1 MDRDLRP
8 SLSGWA
14 ACFVMA
20 WLFGA
25 AVVSAQGTGKSAP
38 KLPNG
43 LATPVLS
50 TAGLAKIYK
59 RPLLRAGRV
68 QYCLRHLGL
77 YEGRQSGRMT
87 PATVKSL
94 RRLRDDMQLKGDD
107 VAQDWALHAVLWR
120 QCRSAW
126 SAAGG
131 HLDRFGNAAFVPANT
146 VSRPPI
152 DLTANS
158 VVTPVASVSGPIDAV
173 RRVAAPPTTDASSL
187 CLPTELRDIL
197 GRSSGPRSDI
207 AQCELPCVNQPSNL
221 DREDVTALEKRFGL
235 TWCKACVSYSG
246 QLGLEDIARIEKAG
260 NLTLCPD
267 VRRVGRAQAES
278 PGVVMSDTL
287 RGTRA
292 LFRRDVRPS
301 DLHSAFAVVISVA
314 GYSNGLPRRPVAD
327 RDAAGI
333 HALLTERLG
342 FRSNR
347 VIELKDPTR
356 SEFEGVFG
364 RSGNFK
370 SLLSERL
377 KDAAG
382 SPVFVFMSGLGA
394 ISGEDGEAYLLP
406 SDAIFRRERATG
418 YAVETLYQ
426 NLMRMGAG
434 PVTVVLEVDFA
445 NAPSSPIMAPNAP
458 ETRVSVMPRLAI
470 RGLTVVTASER
481 DQRTLSDVETG
492 LSLFTR
498 HWIAGLSG
506 HADLAPIGNG
516 DGTVDSAEAF
526 VYAAQRTGFAAR
538 KLSGVLQRPLL
549 SQGKP
554 LPIGRMGALV
564 K

>member
-1 MDRDLRP
+1 MDRDPRP
-8 SLSGWA
+8 CAKNWA
-14 ACFVMA
+14 VGCVIAVLVGTATAYAQSAGQGSIKGFN
-20 WLFGA
+20 GA
-25 AVVSAQGTGKSAP
+25 STTG
-38 KLPNG
+38 
-43 LATPVLS
+43 
-50 TAGLAKIYK
+50 GLAKIYK

-68 QYCLRHLGL
+68 QYCLRQLGL

-87 PATVKSL
+87 QATVKSL
-94 RRLRDDMQLKGDD
+94 RRLRDDMQLKSDD

-126 SAAGG
+126 SAGG
-131 HLDRFGNAAFVPANT
+131 GYLDRFGNAA
-146 VSRPPI
+146 
-152 DLTANS
+152 
-158 VVTPVASVSGPIDAV
+158 ASPSIIVMRTPIDAIV
-173 RRVAAPPTTDASSL
+173 KSVPSPAILASSASDTARPLASPLATDASSL
-187 CLPTELRDIL
+187 CLPAELREIL
-197 GRSSGPRSDI
+197 VRSNGARVEI
-207 AQCELPCVNQPSNL
+207 AQCELPCLDQPSDLN
-221 DREDVTALEKRFGL
+221 REDVTGFEKRFGL
-235 TWCKACVSYSG
+235 TWCKACVPYTG
-246 QLGLEDIARIEKAG
+246 QLGLDDIARIEKAG

-267 VRRVGRAQAES
+267 TRRIARTKPEATGL
-278 PGVVMSDTL
+278 VMSDVL
-287 RGTRA
+287 RGTRN

-301 DLHSAFAVVISVA
+301 DPHGAFAVVISVT

-327 RDAAGI
+327 RDAAGV

-356 SEFEGVFG
+356 AELEGVFG
-364 RSGNFK
+364 RSGHPK
-370 SLLSERL
+370 GLLSERL

-382 SPVFVFMSGLGA
+382 SPIFVFMSGLGA

-406 SDAIFRRERATG
+406 SDAVFRRERTTG
-418 YAVETLYQ
+418 YAVDALYQ

-434 PVTVVLEVDFA
+434 PVTLVLEVDFA

-458 ETRVSVMPRLAI
+458 ETRVNVMPRLAI
-470 RGLTVVTASER
+470 RGLTVVTASDR
-481 DQRTLSDVETG
+481 DQRTLVDAETG

-498 HWIAGLSG
+498 YWIAGLSG

-526 VYAAQRTGFAAR
+526 VYAAQRTGFSAR

-549 SQGKP
+549 SQGKT
-554 LPIGRMGALV
+554 LPIGRVGALA